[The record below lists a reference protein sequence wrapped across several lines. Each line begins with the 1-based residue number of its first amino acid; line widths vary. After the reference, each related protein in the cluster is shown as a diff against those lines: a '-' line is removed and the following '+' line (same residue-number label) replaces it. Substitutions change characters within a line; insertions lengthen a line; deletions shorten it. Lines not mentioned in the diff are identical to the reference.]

1 MIEIYIWI
9 AYFVIYFGG
18 KFDLKCPRL
27 LSVVDDFLTNSS
39 NYSESYTPDLCPLFL
54 ISWVLYKLRINIRC
68 FYFEFSDSNIHNLC
82 SLYIKKVKHIIQVV
96 FRKETFYLF
105 NIRRKFGFV
114 ILLNLFNHRFLLTC
128 YIWQQW
134 FQTRLSNRLST
145 NILCI

>member
-82 SLYIKKVKHIIQVV
+82 SLYIKKVKLFIQVV
-96 FRKETFYLF
+96 FCKETYYLF

-114 ILLNLFNHRFLLTC
+114 NFIEFIQSQIFVDLLYLTTM
-128 YIWQQW
+128 IPN
-134 FQTRLSNRLST
+134 QTF
-145 NILCI
+145 